1 MNNFGYE
8 YFCGA
13 NVKISFNGNPNTEVA
28 GISYEA
34 LDSSTPIYGYS
45 SRLFDAV
52 APGQKLIRGSF
63 VLNFKSYA
71 GFVNQVLTTKLGVK
85 GTKEKLDPIALP
97 PDIYGENNSYGKE
110 GLMAEYNFHS
120 DYISKNF
127 TIDKDI
133 GEGETTPIINPNLQK
148 EYMDYLTRVAFS
160 DTHKPHD
167 GLVLAEMLHE
177 DWDFQSNF
185 ITSSKSYLVSAM
197 DATMIGPFN
206 IEISFGGGSNKF
218 TIVSCYVNN
227 FGSSIQISEDVILQE
242 FSFFGRNIIH

>member
-1 MNNFGYE
+1 MSMEKFGYE

-13 NVKISFNGNPNTEVA
+13 NVSVSFNGASNNSDVA

-63 VLNFKSYA
+63 VLNYKNFKS
-71 GFVNQVLTTKLGVK
+71 FTNQVLETKLSFKTLKKV
-85 GTKEKLDPIALP
+85 GTKSG
-97 PDIYGENNSYGKE
+97 YGGSNLNIQGKDAM
-110 GLMAEYNFHS
+110 MAEYEYHS
-120 DYISKNF
+120 EYISENF
-127 TIDKDI
+127 EEKS
-133 GEGETTPIINPNLQK
+133 GVNEGKINSNNLRAYN
-148 EYMDYLTRVAFS
+148 EYIARVAYS
-160 DTHKPHD
+160 DTYSAND
-167 GLVLAEMLHE
+167 GLALAEMLHE
-177 DWDFQSNF
+177 DQGFETDFLN
-185 ITSSKSYLVSAM
+185 TTKKYLVSAM
-197 DATMIGPFN
+197 DATMVGPFN
-206 IEISFGGGSNKF
+206 IKIKFHGGDSF

>member
-1 MNNFGYE
+1 MNSFGYE

-13 NVKISFNGNPNTEVA
+13 NVSISFNGVPNTEVA

-71 GFVNQVLTTKLGVK
+71 SFVNQVLSTKLGVK
-85 GTKEKLDPIALP
+85 GSREKLEAID
-97 PDIYGENNSYGKE
+97 YTGETSGKM
-110 GLMAEYNFHS
+110 GMDQAYTFHS
-120 DYISKNF
+120 TYIKENF
-127 TIDKDI
+127 EGVDENGASTNEID
-133 GEGETTPIINPNLQK
+133 PNK
-148 EYMDYLTRVAFS
+148 YNKYMDYLARVAFS
-160 DTHKPHD
+160 DTHSPHD
-167 GLVLAEMLHE
+167 GLALAEMLHE
-177 DWDFQSNF
+177 DYGYDSNF
-185 ITSSKSYLVSAM
+185 INQSKSYLVSSM